1 MTRKPDTKTAMYQLL
16 DVIREHIHLGH
27 VRLQWVDTTQQ
38 RADIFTKAA
47 DKGTFV
53 KMRNVMMNASQH
65 LIPGL
70 EAAML
75 TLHGSSRRLADK
87 LRAAIGLN

>member
-1 MTRKPDTKTAMYQLL
+1 MKHAILLRILTALRVSTDYML
-16 DVIREHIHLGH
+16 
-27 VRLQWVDTTQQ
+27 
-38 RADIFTKAA
+38 ADIFTKAA

>member
-1 MTRKPDTKTAMYQLL
+1 MKRAILLHILTALRVSTDYML
-16 DVIREHIHLGH
+16 
-27 VRLQWVDTTQQ
+27 
-38 RADIFTKAA
+38 ADIFTKAA

-70 EAAML
+70 KGAML
-75 TLHGSSRRLADK
+75 TLHGATRRLATK
-87 LRAAIGLN
+87 LRTAIGLH